1 VNKALVFAFFFAGR
15 RRRRR
20 TSRTPCFFHQLSNLA
35 IMATLELIKEA
46 VLALKDRTGSSIPAI
61 KKWIETEK
69 KVSRIGWDP
78 RGGGEGMA
86 SDWFGRLKV
95 FCSFSYKI
103 RPVTRWAAGGGGTPM
118 MGSASPLLPRRRRP
132 GGGGLSQPPQR
143 LPGNLW
149 ADRYSGTKFYANFSR
164 TP

>member
-1 VNKALVFAFFFAGR
+1 
-15 RRRRR
+15 
-20 TSRTPCFFHQLSNLA
+20 
-35 IMATLELIKEA
+35 MATLELIKEA

-132 GGGGLSQPPQR
+132 GGGALPAPPTLAGQLVGR
-143 LPGNLW
+143 SLFWYKILREFQLNPVTPHV
-149 ADRYSGTKFYANFSR
+149 RENFLTFPIR
-164 TP
+164 D